1 MLSEEVAK
9 LLQKNIAKIAKL
21 PIIMVDDK
29 YYVIIL
35 LE

>member
-1 MLSEEVAK
+1 MSSEEAAK

-21 PIIMVDDK
+21 PTIMMDDK